1 MTYADSND
9 LAITIEDARRSASLV
24 ERFTDRYPDLE
35 LPQAYDVLQRA
46 SMLRGAATGAR
57 PVGRKIGFTNMTI
70 WDLYGVYGPIWGWMY
85 DDSMKLCDAASTT
98 IDISRLVQPRIEPEI
113 VFCLADDVPVGAQA
127 HDIAGLVEW
136 VAFGFEMVQCH
147 YPDWKVTAVDSVID
161 GSLHGASRV
170 GTRIAPWPTMVDDL
184 ERFSLRLMRNGTVI
198 DEGRGANVLG
208 SPLNAL
214 AHLAE
219 SASVPLHA
227 GEIITTGTITDAAWV
242 RPGEEY
248 TVEIHGLPLQ
258 ALTVLITG

>member
-1 MTYADSND
+1 MTYADSDD
-9 LAITIEDARRSASLV
+9 LAITIEDARRSAVMLDPFS
-24 ERFTDRYPDLE
+24 DRYPDLE
-35 LPQAYDVLQRA
+35 LPQAYDILQRA

-57 PVGRKIGFTNMTI
+57 PVGRKIGFTNTTI

-85 DDSMKLCDAASTT
+85 DDSLLLCDTSSAT

-113 VFCLADDVPVGAQA
+113 VFCLAEDIPAGA
-127 HDIAGLVEW
+127 DSRRIARLVEW

-147 YPDWKVTAVDSVID
+147 YPDWRVTAVDSVID

-170 GTRIAPWPTMVDDL
+170 GARRAPWSSMADDL
-184 ERFSLRLMRNGTVI
+184 ERFTISLLRDGATI
-198 DEGRGANVLG
+198 DHGRGSNVLG

-227 GEIITTGTITDAAWV
+227 GEVITTGTLTDAARV
-242 RPGEEY
+242 RAGEVY
-248 TVEIHGLPLQ
+248 TVEIQGLPLEP
-258 ALTVLITG
+258 LSVRITA